1 MTVKIIITK
10 LADPGILG
18 CYLFIFFFLGGG
30 GGSTQAKAIIK
41 YLLQVYHEREVK
53 EV

>member
-1 MTVKIIITK
+1 MLFI
-10 LADPGILG
+10 
-18 CYLFIFFFLGGG
+18 YLFIYFFGGG
-30 GGSTQAKAIIK
+30 GGGESTQAKAIIK

>member
-1 MTVKIIITK
+1 MFIII
-10 LADPGILG
+10 I
-18 CYLFIFFFLGGG
+18 FFFFLGGG
-30 GGSTQAKAIIK
+30 GEGSAQATAIIK

>member
-1 MTVKIIITK
+1 MLVI
-10 LADPGILG
+10 
-18 CYLFIFFFLGGG
+18 YLFYFIFFQGG